1 MMKNLEGHAV
11 LYGSVAFNVPQRHI
25 VGDSRD
31 DFTGHTTHQ
40 QCHSIE
46 GQQPT
51 NQVDGQ
57 LLIWCGK

>member
-25 VGDSRD
+25 VG

>member
-25 VGDSRD
+25 VGD
-31 DFTGHTTHQ
+31 FTGHTTHQ
-40 QCHSIE
+40 QCHGIE

-57 LLIWCGK
+57 LLIW